1 MIKKTYLGFREEQQ
15 KSPKGRKSD
24 REINRSVT
32 VAQEMAISKEW
43 E

>member
-1 MIKKTYLGFREEQQ
+1 MIKKTYLGFREEQ

-32 VAQEMAISKEW
+32 VAQEMAISKE
-43 E
+43 